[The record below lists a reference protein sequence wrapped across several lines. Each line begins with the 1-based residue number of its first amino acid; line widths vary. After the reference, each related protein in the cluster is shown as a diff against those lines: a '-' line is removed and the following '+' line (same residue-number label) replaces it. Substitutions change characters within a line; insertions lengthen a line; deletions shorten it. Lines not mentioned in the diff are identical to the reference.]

1 MCAIANYNLR
11 IFPVLASAVTL
22 SPGPM
27 MVYAV
32 TLNVATVL
40 GLKPFSVCCV
50 ADVLVLSNP
59 CPVLYP
65 IWYATMRPL
74 GSEGEIHES
83 SSCKTSGLADR
94 ADI

>member
-32 TLNVATVL
+32 TLNVTTVL

-50 ADVLVLSNP
+50 ADVLV
-59 CPVLYP
+59 
-65 IWYATMRPL
+65 
-74 GSEGEIHES
+74 
-83 SSCKTSGLADR
+83 
-94 ADI
+94 